1 MGPTEQERILRY
13 GPERARVRFVC
24 GRGIL
29 KQLLGFYTGL
39 NPQDIRFGRGPFGK
53 PYLKADVDMPIQF
66 NATHTKNEALY
77 AFCCGAEL
85 GVDIEFTSRSV
96 KHDQLAR
103 KKLTLEERQFYDSLS
118 EEHRRKFILSLW
130 TRKEAYGKARGVGIR
145 YPLNAANL
153 IGTEGLNNAIVTDR
167 RGVTWEIVQLSPK
180 EDVTA
185 CVVTEG
191 EGWQFRCF
199 RFGE

>member
-1 MGPTEQERILRY
+1 MGSIERERILRY
-13 GPERARVRFVC
+13 RPERSRIRFIC
-24 GRGIL
+24 ARGIL
-29 KQLLGFYTGL
+29 KQLLGSYAGL
-39 NPQDIRFGRGPFGK
+39 NPQDIRFDYGPLGK

-66 NATHTKNEALY
+66 NATHTRNEALY

-96 KHDQLAR
+96 NHEQLAR
-103 KKLTLEERQFYDSLS
+103 KKLTLEECQFYDSLS
-118 EEHRRKFILSLW
+118 EERRRKFILSLW

-153 IGTEGLNNAIVTDR
+153 IGTEGLNNAIVTDQ
-167 RGVTWEIVQLSPK
+167 RGVTWEIVQLAPK
-180 EDVTA
+180 EGITA

-191 EGWQFRCF
+191 EGWRFRCF
-199 RFGE
+199 RLGE